1 MRSLFHNKYFLVV
14 NAISIMVALLIHSPE
29 MMDLSNLSGEAALS
43 PTVVEQRRLF
53 PGIIWAD
60 VLNEIA
66 FTYLSL
72 LFLFYLNE
80 RLFRFNDGEAE
91 VGWGKLAGSFALTWL
106 VNSLLGKGYVFLH
119 QMTDLPA
126 IDAML
131 HHYLHPLRDFLVS
144 CVVTGTGYL
153 SHLNR
158 KSQRVTIENQ
168 QLRTENVV
176 NQYEALKSQ
185 LNPHMLFNSLNTLYA
200 LIRESPDKARSYLS
214 ELSKVLRYTL
224 QDNGSHAVAL
234 RDEMAFVQSFIYL
247 LKMRYEENLMFDIQV
262 APEALGHK
270 LPPMAIQMLL
280 ENAVKHNEIS
290 DRHPLTIHI
299 TADERQVTVSNHRQ
313 PKRNSDAGIGIGLSN
328 LAKRYRLLFRKEI
341 EIREENDCFT
351 IILPLI

>member
-1 MRSLFHNKYFLVV
+1 MKRILTNKNFLVM
-14 NAISIMVALLIHSPE
+14 NAVAIMVALLTHSPE
-29 MMDLSNLSGEAALS
+29 MIDLSNFSGGGALS
-43 PTVVEQRRLF
+43 YEIMEKKRLF
-53 PGIIWAD
+53 PGIAWID
-60 VLNEIA
+60 VSNEIF

-72 LFLFYLNE
+72 LFLFYLNNK
-80 RLFRFNDGEAE
+80 LFRFTDDKTA
-91 VGWGKLAGSFALTWL
+91 VGWKRLAGSFALTWTI
-106 VNSLLGKGYVFLH
+106 NSLLGKGFVFLH
-119 QMTDLPA
+119 QTADIPA

-144 CVVTGTGYL
+144 CVVTGCCYL
-153 SHLNR
+153 THLNR

-168 QLRTENVV
+168 QLRTENIV

-224 QDNGSHAVAL
+224 QDNEAHAVAL

-247 LKMRYEENLMFDIQV
+247 LKMRYEENLRFDIRV

-299 TADERQVTVSNHRQ
+299 TADERQVTVRNHRQ
-313 PKRNSDAGIGIGLSN
+313 PKRNSDAGTGIGLSN